1 MKSKIFYPILCFCC
15 LQPLLFSCEK
25 QTATTA
31 LFQQVETLMPIHP
44 DSAQS
49 LLKQMKDIHSL
60 SKKNQ
65 AHYYLLLTEAD
76 DKTYTTHTTDSLIH
90 IAATYYDDR
99 DNSLL
104 KAKAWY
110 YMGRVNQE
118 LKNPLKAQEYY
129 LKALEAGKN
138 STDPALLGR
147 IYNNIGMLYTYQEV
161 YEKAIPYQQ
170 KAIEAFEL
178 IADSTGQ
185 AYALRDLARNYTMLE
200 KSDSAIAC
208 YEQAMQFMSKVKIS
222 SVYSEL
228 GDLYIKEGNY
238 PKANQYIQLALQ
250 QKVKGQTKHRVYLIF
265 GELQLHLAK
274 LDSAETYLKESYKSP
289 NLATRAG
296 AIYYLAEIAN
306 RRENWRLA
314 VALNKKYETLCDS
327 LDQQKQTE
335 SIRKTAEL
343 YNYHQAEEQLS
354 LSLLHIANLRVKYLL
369 VFIIGSI
376 LLMFV
381 VYAGILLRKKKK
393 LIQEQRINLEKLRNK
408 QAENE
413 GRIAQ
418 NVALIQS
425 LEKLLKK
432 NSDDKELICSQM
444 KSLEVEKEEHIANN
458 NVYIQSLEEQLNKS
472 SNDNESIRSQ
482 MKSLKTENNNLKS
495 QQLTAIERFKMSEIY
510 VRFHDKEKTK
520 VKKIEPEEW
529 TKLFQSIDLTY
540 PQFAHRLNERLP
552 ESTML
557 ELQVCNLIKANV
569 PPSLIATLLNCST
582 TNISMT
588 RKRLYQKAHNRE
600 GSSSE
605 FDQFIRDL

>member
-15 LQPLLFSCEK
+15 LLLLLCSCEK
-25 QTATTA
+25 QTVTTA
-31 LFQQVETLMPIHP
+31 IFRQVEILMPMHP

-76 DKTYTTHTTDSLIH
+76 DKTYTTHTTDSLIR

-250 QKVKGQTKHRVYLIF
+250 QKVKGQTKHRVYLIL

-393 LIQEQRINLEKLRNK
+393 LIQEQRVNLEKLRNK

-418 NVALIQS
+418 NVALVQS

-432 NSDDKELICSQM
+432 NSDDKELIC
-444 KSLEVEKEEHIANN
+444 
-458 NVYIQSLEEQLNKS
+458 
-472 SNDNESIRSQ
+472 SQ

-588 RKRLYQKAHNRE
+588 RKRLYQKAHDRE

-605 FDQFIRDL
+605 FDQFIHDL

>member
-76 DKTYTTHTTDSLIH
+76 DKTYTTHTTDSLIR

-208 YEQAMQFMSKVKIS
+208 YEQAMQFMSKVKIP

-250 QKVKGQTKHRVYLIF
+250 QKVKGQTKHTVFLTIGKLYI
-265 GELQLHLAK
+265 HLDK
-274 LDSAETYLKESYKSP
+274 LDSAEIYLRKSYESTT
-289 NLATRAG
+289 LATRAG

-306 RRENWRLA
+306 RQENWRV
-314 VALNKKYETLCDS
+314 VAALSKKYETLCDS

-393 LIQEQRINLEKLRNK
+393 FIQEQRVNLEKLRNK

-444 KSLEVEKEEHIANN
+444 KSLEA
-458 NVYIQSLEEQLNKS
+458 
-472 SNDNESIRSQ
+472 
-482 MKSLKTENNNLKS
+482 ENNNLKS
-495 QQLTAIERFKMSEIY
+495 QQLTAIEQFKMSEIY

-588 RKRLYQKAHNRE
+588 RKRLYQKAHDRE

-605 FDQFIRDL
+605 FDQFIHDL